1 MDHAT
6 PLDLTPTMTI
16 GLLKKML
23 IDRGIT
29 DVRQIAEHMHRLKT
43 LQEEAGL
50 FYSYD
55 GYTEEGSAHHATV
68 ADGRHRRD
76 CVMWSINHYLGLNRH
91 PRVIRAA
98 QEALERF
105 GSGCGTS
112 AMSGGLSSLHKQIEQ
127 RIARLVGKSG
137 VMLFPTGFTTNAGV
151 ISGLVSKR
159 DLLLSDAENH
169 ASIVDGCRASRAQI
183 LPFEH
188 NSVADLEDKL
198 KRYRGQF
205 ENVFVIVESAYSM
218 SGDLSPLQEIVALKE
233 RYGFFLYVDE
243 AHTFG
248 FYGKNGAGYCHELGL
263 ADRVDFIMSTFS
275 KATASVGGFVAMDAK
290 YKTLLTWNA
299 RPYLFQACFTPADAA
314 AILAALD
321 EIEGNPEHARRLHE
335 NNAYFRR
342 LLKDA
347 GFDVRQS
354 QSPVVPVYIE
364 DMDRLLKVTT
374 GIFERGVFTI
384 AVIYPAVGPTE
395 GRLRFIVSAA
405 HTRDEIERTV
415 ATLRDVCRE
424 HGVL

>member
-1 MDHAT
+1 MDQVT
-6 PLDLTPTMTI
+6 TLDLTPTTTI

-23 IDRGIT
+23 IDKGIT
-29 DVRQIAEHMHRLKT
+29 DVRQIAEHMHRLKKM
-43 LQEEAGL
+43 QEEAGL

-55 GYTEEGSAHHATV
+55 GYTEQGSAHRAVVH
-68 ADGRHRRD
+68 DGRHQRE
-76 CVMWSINHYLGLNRH
+76 CIMWSINHYLGLNRNE
-91 PRVIRAA
+91 RVIRAA
-98 QEALERF
+98 QEALARF

-112 AMSGGLSSLHKQIEQ
+112 AMSGGMSSLHKQIEQ
-127 RIARLVGKSG
+127 RIARLIGKDG
-137 VMLFPTGFTTNAGV
+137 VMLFPTGFTTNSGV
-151 ISGLVSKR
+151 IAGLVSKR

-183 LPFEH
+183 LPFSH
-188 NSVADLEDKL
+188 NDVADLEDKL
-198 KRYRGQF
+198 SRYRDQF

-218 SGDLSPLQEIVALKE
+218 SGDLAPLREIVALKK

-248 FYGKNGAGYCHELGL
+248 FYGERGSGYCHELGV
-263 ADRVDFIMSTFS
+263 ADDVDFIMSTFS

-335 NNAYFRR
+335 NNATFRT
-342 LLKDA
+342 LLRSE
-347 GFDVRQS
+347 GFDLRAS
-354 QSPVVPVYIE
+354 KSPVVPVYIE
-364 DMDRLLKVTT
+364 DMDKLLKVTT
-374 GIFERGVFTI
+374 GLFERGVFTI
-384 AVIYPAVGPTE
+384 AVIFPAVGPTE

-405 HTRDEIERTV
+405 HTKDEIEQTV

-424 HGVL
+424 HGVI